1 MAGAGNW
8 KVWKM
13 SRLSPG
19 FHEFQLLP
27 EARRT
32 GQRPSVLHTLNRGCA
47 PALVLEWAHR
57 RNPH

>member
-27 EARRT
+27 QARRT
-32 GQRPSVLHTLNRGCA
+32 GQRPSVLHTLNRGRA

-57 RNPH
+57 